1 MNAVVGSVVLVVGIL
16 VALVLLGL
24 ELKYRLRPGFPL
36 EVIRGNWKLDP
47 LQPEH
52 YCLQGGMHF
61 SNPRSDLEVMVLELT
76 AEATLLSNQSL
87 EAIAHQIQVKS
98 QHPDMPAR
106 ADNYWFSYIV
116 KCCKQTQVDIQIDI
130 QGPYLSAL
138 QAVWVRVNYVVYG
151 PKGRIHRTH
160 HEVIPLKFPDPMDS
174 KQWRPVSQGDVL
186 PIRTHLLTSLD
197 QPVEIVKRYVAP
209 HAQPGDIV
217 TIGETPIAIM
227 QGRWRHPSDIKP
239 GWVATRVCQFFLP
252 TSSLASACGM
262 QALVDLVGPSRVL
275 LAFLGGAIAKL
286 FGHAGGF
293 YQLAGEQARLID
305 DVTGTL
311 PPYDQF
317 IVMGPEYA
325 QQVVDQIR
333 QETGL
338 GAAIVDVNDLKAVK
352 VLAATPDVSIPLLMD
367 ALRANPAG
375 NADEQTPVV
384 LIRPTELTPQ
394 NSYS

>member
-1 MNAVVGSVVLVVGIL
+1 MNLLVGSGALVLGIA

-36 EVIRGNWKLDP
+36 EVIRGNWKFDP

-52 YCLQGGMHF
+52 YRLQGGVQL
-61 SNPRSDLEVMVLELT
+61 SNSRPDVEVMVLELT
-76 AEATLLSNQSL
+76 AEATLLSNQNL
-87 EAIAHQIQVKS
+87 DAIAHRIQVTS
-98 QHPDMPAR
+98 QHPDAPAR
-106 ADNYWFSYIV
+106 ADNYWFSYIL
-116 KCCKQTQVDIQIDI
+116 KSSKQTQVNFQIDL
-130 QGPYLSAL
+130 QGPGLSEV
-138 QAVWVRVNYVVYG
+138 QAVWLRVNYIVYG
-151 PKGRIHRTH
+151 PKGRLRRTH
-160 HEVIPLKFPDPMDS
+160 HEVIPLQFPDPIAV
-174 KQWRPVSQGDVL
+174 KQWRPVSLGDVL
-186 PIRTHLLTSLD
+186 PIRTHLLSPLD
-197 QPVEIVKRYVAP
+197 QPVEIVKRYVSP

-227 QGRWRHPSDIKP
+227 QGRWRHPSEIQP
-239 GWVATRVCQFFLP
+239 GWVASRVCQFFLP

-262 QALVDLVGPSRVL
+262 QALVDLVGPGRVL
-275 LAFLGGAIAKL
+275 FAFLGGAIAKVL
-286 FGHAGGF
+286 GHAGGF

-325 QQVVDQIR
+325 QQVVDQIQ
-333 QETGL
+333 QETQL
-338 GAAIVDVNDLKAVK
+338 AAAIVDVNDLKAVK
-352 VLAATPDVSIPLLMD
+352 VLAATADVSIPLLMD

-384 LIRPTELTPQ
+384 LIRPTEPSPQ
-394 NSYS
+394 PHP